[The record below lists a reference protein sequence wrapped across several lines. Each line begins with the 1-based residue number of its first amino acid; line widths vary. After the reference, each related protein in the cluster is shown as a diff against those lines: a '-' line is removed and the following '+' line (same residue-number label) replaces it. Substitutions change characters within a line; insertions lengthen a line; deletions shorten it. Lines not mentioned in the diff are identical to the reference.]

1 METLTLQANSENAA
15 RLDAFLAAQAENL
28 TRSAA
33 ARLIEEGRVLVD
45 GNGRTRGVLVEN
57 GS

>member
-33 ARLIEEGRVLVD
+33 ARLMGEAR
-45 GNGRTRGVLVEN
+45 
-57 GS
+57 